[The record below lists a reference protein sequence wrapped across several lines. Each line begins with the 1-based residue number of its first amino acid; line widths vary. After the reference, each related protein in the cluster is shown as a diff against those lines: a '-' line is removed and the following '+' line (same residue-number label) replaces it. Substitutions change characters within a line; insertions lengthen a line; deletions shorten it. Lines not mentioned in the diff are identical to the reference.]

1 VNTRFVVTLAI
12 ASLLLGRA
20 AAAQSVEPPI
30 PAAPAAAALPA
41 AGVIPPGLTL
51 DVTGSPAADG
61 NVIYAKIQAALDRA
75 IRPTLRP
82 GAGLRYG
89 AVNPWPLLPLAPGAR
104 TAVNVTTTIAGD
116 GTTVP
121 VSGTTTVTVENVPFT
136 PARPH
141 VLFLSDDPEYLMSDG
156 LVFRGTV
163 TAEQPA
169 RMYYYHSDIG
179 MPRDVDVVLTASAPA
194 RVHLLESAAGP
205 DLDVMSVGHTVSRDL
220 LRYQQSNQGTVV
232 DVGPGQPFVV
242 RHSLILQGE
251 VVAGAI
257 DMHVVS
263 GGAVAVSVVAAPA
276 GSRPE
281 TFLNGP
287 RVAFDGHNRHGVFDL
302 TSIGIMAR
310 SYTAGGPDVAVQ
322 YANRTATPRNVDA
335 ADPGHDFGDYGVVH
349 NITFS
354 LDNPT
359 DTAYP
364 IYLYEKP
371 LGGPVRSS
379 FVVDGQLKELGC
391 ARVPK
396 PYLVAQYQLPAH
408 STGATTTVTMT
419 DGGSFYPLE
428 YGVTSTQPV
437 PYTPPVG
444 APDGCSANVPAFN
457 EPTS

>member
-1 VNTRFVVTLAI
+1 M
-12 ASLLLGRA
+12 
-20 AAAQSVEPPI
+20 
-30 PAAPAAAALPA
+30 
-41 AGVIPPGLTL
+41 
-51 DVTGSPAADG
+51 
-61 NVIYAKIQAALDRA
+61 
-75 IRPTLRP
+75 
-82 GAGLRYG
+82 
-89 AVNPWPLLPLAPGAR
+89 
-104 TAVNVTTTIAGD
+104 
-116 GTTVP
+116 
-121 VSGTTTVTVENVPFT
+121 VTVENVPVAAAT
-136 PARPH
+136 PS

-163 TAEQPA
+163 TADRPA

-179 MPRDVDVVLTASAPA
+179 VPRDVDVVLTASSPS

-205 DLDVMSVGHTVSRDL
+205 ELDVMNVGHVVSRDL

-232 DVGPGQPFVV
+232 DVTPDRPFVV
-242 RHSLILQGE
+242 RHALILQSE

-257 DMHVVS
+257 DMSVVS

-276 GSRPE
+276 GSRPD
-281 TFLNGP
+281 TYLSGP
-287 RVAFDGHNRHGVFDL
+287 RVAYDGHNRHGVFDL
-302 TSIGIMAR
+302 ASIGAISR
-310 SYTAGGPDVAVQ
+310 TYTAGGPDVAVQ
-322 YANRTATPRNVDA
+322 YANRTATPRNLDA

-349 NITFS
+349 TITFS

-359 DTAYP
+359 DTPYP

-396 PYLVAQYQLPAH
+396 PYLVAQYLHPAP

-428 YGVTSTQPV
+428 YGVTATQPV

>member
-1 VNTRFVVTLAI
+1 MNTRFVTALVL

-20 AAAQSVEPPI
+20 AAAQTVEAPP
-30 PAAPAAAALPA
+30 PAALPA

-61 NVIYAKIQAALDRA
+61 NVLYAKIQAALDRA

-82 GAGLRYG
+82 GAGLRFG
-89 AVNPWPLLPLAPGAR
+89 AVNPWPLLPLAPGQR
-104 TAVNVTTTIAGD
+104 TAVNVTTTVAGD

-121 VSGTTTVTVENVPFT
+121 VSGTTTVTVENVPVT
-136 PARPH
+136 PARPSI
-141 VLFLSDDPEYLMSDG
+141 LFLSDDPEYLMSDG

-163 TAEQPA
+163 SAERPA

-179 MPRDVDVVLTASAPA
+179 VPRDVDVVLTASAPA

-205 DLDVMSVGHTVSRDL
+205 ELDVMNVGHVVSRDL

-242 RHSLILQGE
+242 RHALILQSE

-263 GGAVAVSVVAAPA
+263 GGPVAVSVVAAPA
-276 GSRPE
+276 GSRPD
-281 TFLNGP
+281 TYLNGP

-302 TSIGIMAR
+302 TSIGVMSR

-322 YANRTATPRNVDA
+322 YANRTATPRNLDA

-349 NITFS
+349 RITFA

-444 APDGCSANVPAFN
+444 SPDGCSANVPAFN
-457 EPTS
+457 EPAS

>member
-1 VNTRFVVTLAI
+1 M
-12 ASLLLGRA
+12 
-20 AAAQSVEPPI
+20 
-30 PAAPAAAALPA
+30 
-41 AGVIPPGLTL
+41 
-51 DVTGSPAADG
+51 
-61 NVIYAKIQAALDRA
+61 
-75 IRPTLRP
+75 
-82 GAGLRYG
+82 
-89 AVNPWPLLPLAPGAR
+89 
-104 TAVNVTTTIAGD
+104 
-116 GTTVP
+116 
-121 VSGTTTVTVENVPFT
+121 
-136 PARPH
+136 
-141 VLFLSDDPEYLMSDG
+141 FLSDDPEYLMSDG

-163 TAEQPA
+163 TAERPA

-179 MPRDVDVVLTASAPA
+179 MPRDVDVVLTASSPA

-232 DVGPGQPFVV
+232 DVGPGRPFVV
-242 RHSLILQGE
+242 RHALILQGE

-281 TFLNGP
+281 TYLNGP

-302 TSIGIMAR
+302 TSIGSMSRA
-310 SYTAGGPDVAVQ
+310 YTAGGPDVAVQ

-335 ADPGHDFGDYGVVH
+335 GDPGHDFGDYGVVH
-349 NITFS
+349 RITFS

-391 ARVPK
+391 ARAAQAVPGRAV
-396 PYLVAQYQLPAH
+396 PATGPLHRRDHDRDDDRRRLVLPARIRRH
-408 STGATTTVTMT
+408 G
-419 DGGSFYPLE
+419 
-428 YGVTSTQPV
+428 TQPV

-444 APDGCSANVPAFN
+444 APDGCSANVPAVQRADLVSAS
-457 EPTS
+457 PSPASRITAARAS